1 VFRTPGEQNLKTG
14 GGRYKFLSIQSGFLS
29 LQTPPV
35 NGTKAGHV
43 HKTPYFVHE
52 GGVMYKFFVE
62 SDKAM
67 LFVTPHNFS
76 VTVAP
81 LVWRKPETDN
91 LR

>member
-1 VFRTPGEQNLKTG
+1 MEPK
-14 GGRYKFLSIQSGFLS
+14 
-29 LQTPPV
+29 
-35 NGTKAGHV
+35 GHV
-43 HKTPYFVHE
+43 YKTPYFVHE
-52 GGVMYKFFVE
+52 GSVMYIFFVE